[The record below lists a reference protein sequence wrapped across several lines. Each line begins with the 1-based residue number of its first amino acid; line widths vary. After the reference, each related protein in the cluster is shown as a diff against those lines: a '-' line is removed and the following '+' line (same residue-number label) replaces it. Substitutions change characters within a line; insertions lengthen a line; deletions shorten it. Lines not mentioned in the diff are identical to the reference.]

1 MWEQGVLCLRDEHT
15 LLGVWEHEVL
25 NWRRFSVAATAEPS
39 DCMLA
44 KASVLG
50 VVLQVVAEPRHSHTH
65 RALFLG
71 RGAQAE
77 P

>member
-1 MWEQGVLCLRDEHT
+1 MWEQVLCLWDEHT
-15 LLGVWEHEVL
+15 LLGVWEQEVL

-44 KASVLG
+44 KASVLV
-50 VVLQVVAEPRHSHTH
+50 VVLQVVAEPRQTD

>member
-1 MWEQGVLCLRDEHT
+1 MWEQVLCLWDEHT
-15 LLGVWEHEVL
+15 LLGVWEQEV
-25 NWRRFSVAATAEPS
+25 RFSVAATAEAS

-44 KASVLG
+44 KASVLV